1 MSLGQGVALCA
12 AITQLHESAYLG
24 HNTPFEALML
34 PFALL
39 LISVPLPPAI
49 SSCTSGQIDPVVVL
63 GPRSGEA
70 DVPLNTSLWL
80 SVLDANP
87 RDLVVRLFDDAQLEI
102 PLQLELLHQLERR
115 ATVRAVLQRELAPE
129 RRYSLEWRLGESSGG
144 HVFDTGRFRD
154 DNAPE
159 PPRLDYVQGS
169 DARTCGGSF
178 EIGVKLLES
187 RERPDLLHEGTTNGA
202 VAGFTRGLDLVLQV
216 GTPDLEVVGGVIAL
230 DLAGNRSPSTGYRS
244 TTPTIL
250 DDTSGCSS
258 TQGADTSV
266 TLAWLVVV
274 LGARAGARR
283 GWRGRR

>member
-1 MSLGQGVALCA
+1 MS
-12 AITQLHESAYLG
+12 T
-24 HNTPFEALML
+24 
-34 PFALL
+34 FALL
-39 LISVPLPPAI
+39 LLSVPLPPAI
-49 SSCTSGQIDPVVVL
+49 SSCTSGQVDPVVVL
-63 GPRSGEA
+63 GPRIGEA

-80 SVLDANP
+80 SVLDADP
-87 RDLVVRLFDDAQLEI
+87 RDLVVHLFDDAQLEI

-129 RRYSLEWRLGESSGG
+129 RRYSLEWRLGESNGG
-144 HVFDTGRFRD
+144 HFFDTGRFRD

-178 EIGVKLLES
+178 EVGVKLLES
-187 RERPDLLHEGTTNGA
+187 SELADLLHEGTTNGA

-230 DLAGNRSPSTGYRS
+230 DLAGNRSPSKGYRS

-250 DDTSGCSS
+250 DDTSGCST

-274 LGARAGARR
+274 VV
-283 GWRGRR
+283 RGRGEGGRVGGRRRPRADPPAHRPR